1 MGDLFLS
8 WCFFCYF
15 LDIPQT
21 RIKIDSIL
29 VSPKHVANALAMH
42 RVHCKECG
50 HQPGPRH
57 REQQHSMDP
66 KGQLEGAKAVEQA
79 VGDMETTAVEA
90 MPEIV
95 PSKSQ
100 DLILWPAYFRAG
112 RKFRGMPSGKK
123 YVILWRLWISL
134 FAPWALNMTPTETVA
149 G

>member
-1 MGDLFLS
+1 MWVIYFYLDV
-8 WCFFCYF
+8 FFGYF
-15 LDIPQT
+15 LDIPHT

-29 VSPKHVANALAMH
+29 VSPNHVANALAMH

-50 HQPGPRH
+50 HQPGPRR
-57 REQQHSMDP
+57 RETQHSMDP

-100 DLILWPAYFRAG
+100 DLILWPAERPG
-112 RKFRGMPSGKK
+112 RKFHGMPSVK
-123 YVILWRLWISL
+123 
-134 FAPWALNMTPTETVA
+134 NM
-149 G
+149 